1 MNALGHAT
9 VGLTTVSGE
18 FLLDLE
24 DGAAV
29 ADSLCTA
36 SLRPTVPFLDGSSVA
51 DSFSSMDGI
60 IPTVPMSGDS
70 VAEFS
75 VGFLRIVRFSWDAA
89 LLIDIADEPSYPL
102 IVVSEA
108 EEPVST
114 NTISF
119 RPF

>member
-9 VGLTTVSGE
+9 VGLTTIAGEYLLNLDDAALVAVFACTASQRATVPLVGVSIAETQAAFDNLFPTVPLQGGSSGE
-18 FLLDLE
+18 F
-24 DGAAV
+24 GAEM
-29 ADSLCTA
+29 
-36 SLRPTVPFLDGSSVA
+36 LRL
-51 DSFSSMDGI
+51 
-60 IPTVPMSGDS
+60 
-70 VAEFS
+70 
-75 VGFLRIVRFSWDAA
+75 VRYAWDAA

-108 EEPVST
+108 EEPVPT